1 MTEAQT
7 AKPLPTSTSLPTY
20 EYQFHPLAEMFPL
33 IEGEE
38 FKALVKDV
46 KARGII
52 NPIILYQGKIL
63 DGRNR
68 YRAAIAAGVTLT
80 DRDFKDLASGLDPEA
95 FVISAN
101 MHRRQLST
109 KQKRDFIAKQIDSK
123 PKASDREIAKFVC
136 ADHKTVASVRD
147 EMANRLAKFIVSF
160 DALSPAHRQEFIAER
175 RQELGLVK

>member
-1 MTEAQT
+1 MNDTLTPKAMP
-7 AKPLPTSTSLPTY
+7 APTY
-20 EYQFHPLAEMFPL
+20 EYDFHPLAEMFPL

-46 KARGII
+46 AVRGII
-52 NPIILYQGKIL
+52 NPIILHQGKIL

-68 YRAAIAAGVTLT
+68 WRAAKEAKYPLT
-80 DRDFKDLASGLDPEA
+80 DRDFKQLAGGLDPEA

-101 MHRRQLST
+101 MHRRQLSS

-123 PKASDREIAKFVC
+123 PKASDRDIAKFCCV
-136 ADHKTVASVRD
+136 DHKTVASVRE
-147 EMANRLAKFIVSF
+147 EMANRLAKFIASF

-175 RQELGLVK
+175 LAK

>member
-63 DGRNR
+63 DR
-68 YRAAIAAGVTLT
+68 
-80 DRDFKDLASGLDPEA
+80 F
-95 FVISAN
+95 
-101 MHRRQLST
+101 RRS
-109 KQKRDFIAKQIDSK
+109 
-123 PKASDREIAKFVC
+123 
-136 ADHKTVASVRD
+136 
-147 EMANRLAKFIVSF
+147 
-160 DALSPAHRQEFIAER
+160 
-175 RQELGLVK
+175 